1 METRKILAFYQNS
14 WSQPSEFLIPGW
26 SENWRRLCFINMIST
41 NYLLELG
48 KLGGMCLVSGSYL
61 ISPCAKPQN
70 QVKVLKIPSFIS
82 YWSVLTY
89 WYLHT
94 HGCRKVWWQG
104 ASQNFPMVWFLFG
117 FGIGSAGVVL
127 WGAAPYTHP
136 PPPYITTVK
145 SCKII
150 FRQSDI
156 KTELGLNIDHLPSF
170 EKGQAVGGFEKTQ
183 VHIRHSASSPFWQ
196 HHYQSSSISFAE
208 NVIIHCIEPI
218 SWNVHDL
225 APLLAPTG
233 AL

>member
-1 METRKILAFYQNS
+1 
-14 WSQPSEFLIPGW
+14 
-26 SENWRRLCFINMIST
+26 MIST

-48 KLGGMCLVSGSYL
+48 KLGGMCQVSGSYL
-61 ISPCAKPQN
+61 ISPCTKPQN

-82 YWSVLTY
+82 YWSVLTH

-94 HGCRKVWWQG
+94 WLQESLVARCITK
-104 ASQNFPMVWFLFG
+104 FPY
-117 FGIGSAGVVL
+117 GVVSI
-127 WGAAPYTHP
+127 WFWNWKWWCG
-136 PPPYITTVK
+136 IVRNK

-150 FRQSDI
+150 LRQSNI

-170 EKGQAVGGFEKTQ
+170 EKGQAVGGFEKTR

-208 NVIIHCIEPI
+208 NVTIHCIETI